1 MSTLS
6 KFRTRFLACVLLT
19 SLVFLLVACGGSESE
34 PTATPVPA
42 EPTATSAPVEPTAT
56 PEPVPTDTPVPAAP
70 AADTAAPKVSF
81 VSPVSGT
88 TTDAPFPVQMAVENF
103 TLEPAGEVKAGYG
116 HLHIM
121 VNEPCVTPGEV
132 IAKDATHLHYGKGQS
147 EATLDLLPGD
157 YTLCLQAADGAHIA
171 LDATAPLTVT
181 VANYTAARAFFIEPT
196 DGVTVT
202 SPFSVTMGVENLT
215 LAPAGEVKAGEGHL
229 HITVDGDCTPA
240 GEVILKDETH
250 LHYGQGQS
258 EATLSLAPGEHTLC
272 LQAADGAHIALA
284 DPRATQVIK
293 VVVE

>member
-6 KFRTRFLACVLLT
+6 IFRNRFLACVLLA
-19 SLVFLLVACGGSESE
+19 SLVLLLVACGGSETE
-34 PTATPVPA
+34 TPA
-42 EPTATSAPVEPTAT
+42 EPTATPIPVEPTAT
-56 PEPVPTDTPVPAAP
+56 AAPAPTDTPAPAAP
-70 AADTAAPKVSF
+70 AADTGAAPKVSF
-81 VSPVSGT
+81 LSPAAGT
-88 TTDAPFPVQMAVENF
+88 TTDAPFPVQMAVENL

-121 VNEPCVTPGEV
+121 VNEPCVAPGEV
-132 IAKDATHLHYGKGQS
+132 IIKDASHLHYGQGQS

-157 YTLCLQAADGAHIA
+157 YTLCLQAADGAHLA
-171 LDATAPLTVT
+171 LDATAQLTVS
-181 VANYTAARAFFIEPT
+181 VANYTAAQVLFIEPT

-229 HITVDGDCTPA
+229 HITIDADCTPA
-240 GEVILKDETH
+240 GEVILKDEIH

-258 EATLSLAPGEHTLC
+258 EATLNLAPGEHTLC